1 MKKSLISLAFGTL
14 GLGIAE
20 FVMMG
25 ILPDVAR
32 DLKIGIPQAGHFI
45 SMYALGVAAGAPLL
59 VFTRNYPPK
68 KILLALISIM
78 IIGNIG
84 ATLAPGYVSLLI
96 ARFIS
101 GLPHGAYFGVA
112 SIVAEKL
119 ADKGK
124 GAEAVSIM
132 IAGITIA
139 NLLGVPLG
147 TSFSTMLSWRTTFL
161 LVSVWGLITLY
172 YTWRWIPCMEA
183 SKSTNMKSQ
192 FGFLKHP
199 APWLVLFATAL
210 GNGGILCWYSYISTL
225 LTGVSGFSA
234 ESVTGLIALSGLGM
248 VAGNMVSGRMADR
261 HTPGKVGAFVQG
273 MVCIT
278 LFLIFYL
285 SPYPLFAAILTTICA
300 GCLFAISGPEQVMI
314 IRVSPGGEMLGA
326 ACVQVAFNIGNA
338 FGAYLGGL
346 VVDIDLRYPALLG
359 IPFAFAGF
367 VLLCIFYKIYEPL
380 LKP

>member
-25 ILPDVAR
+25 ILPDVVR
-32 DLKIGIPQAGHFI
+32 DLHISIPQAGHFI
-45 SMYALGVAAGAPLL
+45 SMYALGVAAGAPIL
-59 VFTRNYPPK
+59 VFTRKYPPK
-68 KILLALISIM
+68 NILLALISVM
-78 IIGNIG
+78 VVGNIG
-84 ATLAPGYVSLLI
+84 ATLAPNYISLLV

-101 GLPHGAYFGVA
+101 GLPHGAYFGVG

-132 IAGITIA
+132 IAGITLA

-147 TSFSTMLSWRTTFL
+147 TSLSTMLSWRTTFL
-161 LVSVWGLITLY
+161 LVSFWGLITLY
-172 YTWRWIPCMEA
+172 YTWRWIPYMEA

-192 FGFLKHP
+192 FSFFKHP

-210 GNGGILCWYSYISTL
+210 GNGGILCWYSYISPL

-234 ESVTGLIALSGLGM
+234 ESVTGLIALGGFGM
-248 VAGNMVSGRMADR
+248 VVGNMVSGRMSDKY
-261 HTPGKVGAFVQG
+261 TPGKVGAVVQG
-273 MVCIT
+273 LVCVT
-278 LFLIFYL
+278 LFLMFYL
-285 SPYPLFAAILTTICA
+285 SPYPLFAAVLMTICA

-346 VVDIDLRYPALLG
+346 VVDTDLRYPALLG
-359 IPFAFAGF
+359 IPLAFLGF
-367 VLLCIFYKIYEPL
+367 VLLCVFYKKYES
-380 LKP
+380 KNI